1 MVKKC
6 DFVVV
11 GAGIAGTSAAYE
23 LAAEGDVVLLEREM
37 HPGYH
42 STGRSAAIF
51 LETYGSATVRALT
64 RGSRAFFENPPEGF
78 SEHTLVSPR
87 GALFVS
93 TQATLPKL
101 AAHFIAVSKLVDT
114 VTWFDGDDLQK
125 LLPCLTKDTWV
136 AGVLEPHAQD
146 LDVHAIHQGYLRG
159 FRQRSGELVVNA
171 EVMSATYQAGAWRV
185 QTTNGVF
192 EAPYLINAAGA
203 WADELASLAGVRP
216 IGLLPQRRTAVM
228 LDAPKEAQSWPYFG
242 DIGESFYVKPDA
254 GRLLASPCD
263 EVTVPPSD
271 VAPEEY
277 DVAVIA
283 NRIETMTTL
292 PVNRILS
299 KWAGIRTF
307 APDRTPVVG
316 WAPGA
321 KGFFWLAGQGGYGIQ
336 TAPAMARCCHSLIT
350 EKRIPQALADLG
362 VTSEALS
369 PVRFTSHVT
378 APGNALD
385 IGNLLTPTR

>member
-6 DFVVV
+6 DFLVV
-11 GAGIAGTSAAYE
+11 GAGIAGASAAYE

-42 STGRSAAIF
+42 ATGRSAAIF
-51 LETYGSATVRALT
+51 LETYGNATVRALT
-64 RGSRAFFENPPEGF
+64 RGSRTFFENPPEGF
-78 SEHTLVSPR
+78 SEHALVSPR

-101 AAHFIAVSKLVDT
+101 AAHFVAVSQLVDT
-114 VTWFDGDDLQK
+114 VSWFDGEDLHK
-125 LLPCLTKDTWV
+125 LLPCLPRDIWV
-136 AGVLEPHAQD
+136 AGVLEPQAQD

-159 FRQRSGELVVNA
+159 FRQRSGDLIVNA
-171 EVMSATYQAGAWRV
+171 DMISATYHAGAWRV
-185 QTTNGVF
+185 ETTNGIFV
-192 EAPYLINAAGA
+192 APYLINAAGA
-203 WADELASLAGVRP
+203 WADEVAKLAGVTP
-216 IGLLPQRRTAVM
+216 VGLLPQRRTAVM
-228 LDAPKEAQSWPYFG
+228 LDAPTEAQSWPYFG
-242 DIGESFYVKPDA
+242 DIAESFYVKPDA

-292 PVNRILS
+292 PVKRVLS

-307 APDRTPVVG
+307 APDRTPVAG

-350 EKRIPQALADLG
+350 EKRVPQVLADLG
-362 VTSEALS
+362 VTSDALS
-369 PVRFTSHVT
+369 PARFTSNAA
-378 APGNALD
+378 APGEAYGD
-385 IGNLLTPTR
+385 GNVLTPTC